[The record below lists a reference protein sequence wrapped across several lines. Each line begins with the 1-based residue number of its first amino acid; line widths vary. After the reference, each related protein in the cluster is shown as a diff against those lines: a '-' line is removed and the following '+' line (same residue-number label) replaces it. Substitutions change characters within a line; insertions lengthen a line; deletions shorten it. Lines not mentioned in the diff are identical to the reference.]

1 MSNPHQRYDGHGLR
15 PPSVDECHRFKLL
28 METAFAKKS
37 LKNVP
42 TENKTKNVFLRLK
55 KIFFFLHHSTKIQL
69 KEVSD
74 NAPEKG
80 NSLA

>member
-1 MSNPHQRYDGHGLR
+1 
-15 PPSVDECHRFKLL
+15 
-28 METAFAKKS
+28 METAFAKKKS